1 MANKK
6 LSYSEAMAEVESII
20 ARLRSG
26 ELSIDELS
34 DSVRRATELIGECR
48 KRLTATEAEVEK
60 LINDKA

>member
-20 ARLRSG
+20 VRLRSG

-34 DSVRRATELIGECR
+34 GSVRRATELIGECR

>member
-34 DSVRRATELIGECR
+34 GSVCRATELIGECR

>member
-1 MANKK
+1 
-6 LSYSEAMAEVESII
+6 MAEVESII

-34 DSVRRATELIGECR
+34 GSVRRATELIGECR